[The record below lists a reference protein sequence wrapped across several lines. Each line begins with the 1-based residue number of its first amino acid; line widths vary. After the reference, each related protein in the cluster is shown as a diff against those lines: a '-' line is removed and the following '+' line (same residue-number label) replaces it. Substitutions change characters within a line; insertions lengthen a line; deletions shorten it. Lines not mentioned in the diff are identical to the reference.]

1 MTIFCYLLLVLA
13 LACKVYWAVNL
24 VLSAPKTHTTGRP
37 ARVAVLKIEN
47 HCSPNGSMTPVLYSP
62 NNELTVGQLHALAIK
77 LVDNDNLRASEFKRS
92 LETWANDDSRSS
104 ERLQVPEQL
113 CNLREIY
120 CVKVVLKKP
129 FLHPNWKRDGITVC
143 KVTNRKKATASH
155 IAWNTKEAQALY
167 RGQRNELAS
176 TN

>member
-24 VLSAPKTHTTGRP
+24 VLSAPETHTTGRP

-104 ERLQVPEQL
+104 ERLQV
-113 CNLREIY
+113 R
-120 CVKVVLKKP
+120 
-129 FLHPNWKRDGITVC
+129 T
-143 KVTNRKKATASH
+143 
-155 IAWNTKEAQALY
+155 
-167 RGQRNELAS
+167 
-176 TN
+176 